1 MFCRLVSRIPEI
13 PLKLIRPLFT
23 KKILR
28 KDKTFSHILVVVV
41 VVCTQAIKQKMSKK
55 FSPKLLQQQQEKKN
69 ILKNN
74 CSQLQIHLLE
84 AVKQHFYLLVF
95 NPRIENETNF
105 RYIGTVLCKSAKLY
119 KAKHL
124 SIVPFEGNYLQ

>member
-1 MFCRLVSRIPEI
+1 MHSSHKAKNVE
-13 PLKLIRPLFT
+13 
-23 KKILR
+23 KILTKATAAAAR
-28 KDKTFSHILVVVV
+28 E
-41 VVCTQAIKQKMSKK
+41 
-55 FSPKLLQQQQEKKN
+55 EKYF
-69 ILKNN
+69 KNN
-74 CSQLQIHLLE
+74 CSQLQLHLLE

-124 SIVPFEGNYLQ
+124 SIVPFEGNYFQ